1 MKHTPATYRKTELLQ
16 ASLAETLRQPH
27 VQTALQVLRDLG
39 EPAELHPPS
48 DVDFLIFNAMQ
59 NARREGFFH
68 ALRALETLATPM
80 AAIPL
85 TKDLM
90 PSLVPED

>member
-1 MKHTPATYRKTELLQ
+1 MKQTANSYRRNELLQ
-16 ASLAETLRQPH
+16 ASLAETLKQSH
-27 VQTALQVLRDLG
+27 VQLALQVLRELG
-39 EPAELHPPS
+39 EPAELPAPG

-68 ALRALETLATPM
+68 ALRSLEALATPIKV
-80 AAIPL
+80 APS

-90 PSLVPED
+90 PNLVEE

>member
-1 MKHTPATYRKTELLQ
+1 MKHTANSYRRSEILQ
-16 ASLAETLRQPH
+16 TALAESLKQSH

-39 EPAELHPPS
+39 EPVEMPVPPEI
-48 DVDFLIFNAMQ
+48 DVLIWNSLQ

-68 ALRALETLATPM
+68 AIRSLEALATPIK
-80 AAIPL
+80 AAPL

-90 PSLVPED
+90 PSLVDE

>member
-1 MKHTPATYRKTELLQ
+1 MKHTANSYRRSEILQ
-16 ASLAETLRQPH
+16 TALAETLKQSH

-39 EPAELHPPS
+39 EPVEMPVPPEI
-48 DVDFLIFNAMQ
+48 DVLIWNSLQ

-68 ALRALETLATPM
+68 ALRSLEALATP
-80 AAIPL
+80 IKVVPS

-90 PSLVPED
+90 PNLVDE

>member
-1 MKHTPATYRKTELLQ
+1 MKHTANSYRRTELLQ
-16 ASLAETLRQPH
+16 ASLADTLKQPH

-39 EPAELHPPS
+39 EPVEMPVPPEI
-48 DVDFLIFNAMQ
+48 DVLIYNSLQ

-68 ALRALETLATPM
+68 ALRSLEAMATPIRM
-80 AAIPL
+80 APS

-90 PSLVPED
+90 PNLVDE

>member
-1 MKHTPATYRKTELLQ
+1 MKHTANSYRRSEILQ
-16 ASLAETLRQPH
+16 TALAETIKQSH

-39 EPAELHPPS
+39 EPAEMPVPPEI
-48 DVDFLIFNAMQ
+48 DVLIFNSLQ

-68 ALRALETLATPM
+68 AIRSLEALATPIK
-80 AAIPL
+80 AAPL

-90 PSLVPED
+90 PSLVDE

>member
-1 MKHTPATYRKTELLQ
+1 MKHTANSYRRSEILQ
-16 ASLAETLRQPH
+16 TALAETLKQSH

-39 EPAELHPPS
+39 EPAEMPVPPEI
-48 DVDFLIFNAMQ
+48 DVLIWNSLQ

-68 ALRALETLATPM
+68 AIRSLEALATP
-80 AAIPL
+80 IKVVPS

-90 PSLVPED
+90 PNLVDE

>member
-1 MKHTPATYRKTELLQ
+1 MKHTANSYRRSEILQ
-16 ASLAETLRQPH
+16 TALAETLKQSH

-39 EPAELHPPS
+39 EPVEMPVPPEI
-48 DVDFLIFNAMQ
+48 DVLIWNSLQ

-68 ALRALETLATPM
+68 AIRSLEALATPIK
-80 AAIPL
+80 AAPL

-90 PSLVPED
+90 PSLVDE